1 MGLFE
6 PAWKNR
12 KLDWRV
18 QKHSWKISDSV
29 KRIKDEAEL
38 VTVFYTSPHWSARVE
53 ALKRFPKEKVL
64 KLAMDKFPED
74 FYDSLKDQQNDRN
87 LIFLNILDTFQKL
100 RIAGQLQDRA
110 KGYTTSDEGM
120 NALKLLSTE
129 SENPEIREAASER
142 YSRCLELVDFGR
154 KFAEM
159 SDEERI
165 IDFLHRVEI
174 NNVYKKSNL
183 FEDLDRRNAKTV
195 VRPGTFRKIIKDQS
209 IDVHVREFIAGYE
222 GYYIGKKN
230 QIENLIKELK
240 EGETKGNQF
249 HPVTTALYK
258 RATVMSYDD

>member
-87 LIFLNILDTFQKL
+87 LIFLNI
-100 RIAGQLQDRA
+100 
-110 KGYTTSDEGM
+110 
-120 NALKLLSTE
+120 
-129 SENPEIREAASER
+129 
-142 YSRCLELVDFGR
+142 
-154 KFAEM
+154 
-159 SDEERI
+159 
-165 IDFLHRVEI
+165 
-174 NNVYKKSNL
+174 
-183 FEDLDRRNAKTV
+183 
-195 VRPGTFRKIIKDQS
+195 
-209 IDVHVREFIAGYE
+209 
-222 GYYIGKKN
+222 
-230 QIENLIKELK
+230 
-240 EGETKGNQF
+240 
-249 HPVTTALYK
+249 
-258 RATVMSYDD
+258 